1 MEYFTDI
8 DFRNCCI
15 QMLYENKYGGGRG
28 VLRRNAYP
36 FQNVITNPPATIRLP
51 PTRIGVVG
59 DW

>member
-1 MEYFTDI
+1 MKYLTSI
-8 DFRNCCI
+8 NFRNCCVQTI
-15 QMLYENKYGGGRG
+15 YRDKARGEG

-51 PTRIGVVG
+51 PTRIGAVG